1 MLEEILKIVSKKGSN
16 SLQDI
21 AKKLDISKDLLLQ
34 MIEDLERLG
43 YLKLI
48 EGECSAK
55 CEKCSYIN
63 SCVTTSYNKIW
74 SLTEKGFKLA
84 EKS

>member
-1 MLEEILKIVSKKGSN
+1 
-16 SLQDI
+16 
-21 AKKLDISKDLLLQ
+21 
-34 MIEDLERLG
+34 
-43 YLKLI
+43 LKLI

-63 SCVTTSYNKIW
+63 SCVTTSCNKIW